1 MQLFM
6 AVGRYGPVKTSV
18 DEKSNPSNLF
28 KTFYFSI
35 KSIPARHRC
44 SMICDSVDN
53 QYSADFAF
61 SLSCHRF
68 LLCHINIIIYRLK
81 FTSQSSKKQYYLF
94 LFFSMYCTHCYGGER
109 HTGAC
114 IRQPMNWRSAA
125 VPSINHP
132 EEVKSKS
139 LKSCQLVFIK
149 N

>member
-35 KSIPARHRC
+35 KSIPARCRC
-44 SMICDSVDN
+44 SMICDTVDN

-61 SLSCHRF
+61 SLSYHRF

-81 FTSQSSKKQYYLF
+81 FTSQSSKKQYYF
-94 LFFSMYCTHCYGGER
+94 FSLFFYVLYALIWWWTSHWCLYQAADELTICSSAPYKSS
-109 HTGAC
+109 
-114 IRQPMNWRSAA
+114 WRSQ
-125 VPSINHP
+125 
-132 EEVKSKS
+132 K
-139 LKSCQLVFIK
+139 
-149 N
+149 